1 MWVDRYDPAMA
12 RRRRS
17 VALWLVI
24 AFASMAI
31 GFGSGSPSNARATRD
46 SDRVELAPAASV
58 RSVVAVR
65 RVASDGAN
73 KPLLL
78 TFAMLSVAGA
88 VALAVACRSRRRLPG
103 GDRRAAGYVG
113 HGVRAPPALRF
124 A

>member
-1 MWVDRYDPAMA
+1 VDRYDPAMA

-24 AFASMAI
+24 ACASMAI
-31 GFGSGSPSNARATRD
+31 GFGSGFPSHGRATRD

-58 RSVVAVR
+58 GSVAAVR

-78 TFAMLSVAGA
+78 TFAMLTVAGA
-88 VALAVACRSRRRLPG
+88 VALTVARVRRRRLPG
-103 GDRRAAGYVG
+103 GGRRAAGRVG